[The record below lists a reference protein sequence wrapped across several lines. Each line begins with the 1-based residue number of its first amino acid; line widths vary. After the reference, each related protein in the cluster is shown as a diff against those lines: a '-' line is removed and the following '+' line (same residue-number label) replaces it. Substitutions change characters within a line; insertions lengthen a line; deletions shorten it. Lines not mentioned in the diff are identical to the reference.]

1 MSAPKGL
8 YDSAWGFNPR
18 NLPPG
23 RRALKG
29 RRRTRSIAPD
39 LAPPNPDQSPVDVH
53 AETGGEYI
61 VFLTLLGQSMWRPFR
76 ARWGLGRFP
85 GLKPRAESCSPSGQR
100 LLDYFNC
107 HLFPGDSGSNFVTP
121 SEGFRAVVKNYV
133 LATDS

>member
-29 RRRTRSIAPD
+29 RRRTRSIPAD
-39 LAPPNPDQSPVDVH
+39 LAPPNRDQSPIDVH

-76 ARWGLGRFP
+76 ARCGFGRFP
-85 GLKPRAESCSPSGQR
+85 GLKPRAESRSPFGAKTPR
-100 LLDYFNC
+100 LFQLPS
-107 HLFPGDSGSNFVTP
+107 LPQVTAGAI
-121 SEGFRAVVKNYV
+121 S
-133 LATDS
+133 